1 MKTNPL
7 PCPSTTLIYLAHLV
21 NVLKIYSRRQRRY
34 DPLAS
39 ADAVRAVINQ
49 LRDKLP
55 DVIPRRDKDLVRL
68 LRATRH
74 AQRYPATDTKRG
86 RPGRWKREDLLRVGT
101 RLGDILER
109 ETSSHISV
117 ASFVDHYMRLLEFP
131 ADVTEALASG
141 EINLFEAEQLARITA
156 ERLRGTAGQ
165 ARRTRINL
173 LSTHLQTKASS
184 TQLRQRVHELLKQ
197 PQAATLTDESPAEGF
212 EDLED
217 FDPYDPTHLFWE
229 QIKQLG
235 FAFREIPQEDVL
247 DEEIE
252 GLLKASEP
260 IMAALGRIQRRKEQR
275 GVTKVR
281 L

>member
-1 MKTNPL
+1 
-7 PCPSTTLIYLAHLV
+7 V
-21 NVLKIYSRRQRRY
+21 Q
-34 DPLAS
+34 
-39 ADAVRAVINQ
+39 AVRSIIERLHSALPEIIPHQ
-49 LRDKLP
+49 DKELM
-55 DVIPRRDKDLVRL
+55 RL
-68 LRATRH
+68 LRAARH

-86 RPGRWKREDLLRVGT
+86 RPGKWKREDLLRVVT

-117 ASFVDHYMRLLEFP
+117 ASFVDHYLRLLAFP
-131 ADVTEALASG
+131 ADVTQALASG

-156 ERLRGTAGQ
+156 ERLQGAPSE
-165 ARRTRINL
+165 ARRTRADL
-173 LSTHLQTKASS
+173 LSTHLHTKASG
-184 TQLRQRVHELLKQ
+184 TQLRRRVDELLKQ
-197 PQAATLTDESPAEGF
+197 PDAATQADVSQVEEC

-235 FAFREIPQEDVL
+235 FAFREIRREDVL

-252 GLLKASEP
+252 ELLKASEP
-260 IMAALGRIQRRKEQR
+260 IMSVLSRIQRRKVQR
-275 GVTKVR
+275 GITKLR